1 MKKLVQNSVKFVNII
16 KVMVTIITVTS
27 QRNQNKAT

>member
-16 KVMVTIITVTS
+16 KVMVTIITVTNK
-27 QRNQNKAT
+27 RNQNKAT